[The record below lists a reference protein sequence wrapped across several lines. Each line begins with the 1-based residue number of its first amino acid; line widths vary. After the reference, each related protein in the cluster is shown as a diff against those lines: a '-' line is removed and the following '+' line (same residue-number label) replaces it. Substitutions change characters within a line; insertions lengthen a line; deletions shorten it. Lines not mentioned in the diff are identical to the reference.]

1 MQYETAVR
9 RPASASR
16 AIAVIAL
23 LMLGASMCLAS
34 QPTRRIRFKPGATS
48 ARVEG
53 HLSGMKD
60 EARFVLKAKAGQHM
74 RASITT
80 ADGTTVGMLYFPSGK
95 QDGQPGGLFFDGDL
109 TETGD
114 YRIGVSEHNMADAW
128 KGHFTLV
135 VEIT

>member
-1 MQYETAVR
+1 MRYEALVI

-16 AIAVIAL
+16 AIATLAA
-23 LMLGASMCLAS
+23 LMLGTSICLAS
-34 QPTRRIRFKPGATS
+34 QPTRRIHFKPGATS

-74 RASITT
+74 RATITT
-80 ADGTTVGMLYFPSGK
+80 ADGSTVGMLYFPSGK

-114 YRIGVSEHNMADAW
+114 YRIGVFEHNMADGW

-135 VEIT
+135 VEIK